1 MTLKVLIFPVLV
13 GTVIPESV
21 IYSYGT
27 ILIDLLSGKH
37 IPPSHVMCP
46 TTFLVSFHSF
56 VSFAEN
62 LRNVQYQALDIIRDK
77 NVLVLMDSTLE
88 ERYEIENAAKLVDL
102 ASKCLQPE
110 PKDRP
115 DTKFLLS
122 SAAQLQKQKEVFKN
136 QIYIN
141 NTQYFPWQI

>member
-1 MTLKVLIFPVLV
+1 MTRKVFIFPVLT

-37 IPPSHVMCP
+37 IPPSHVVCP
-46 TTFLVSFHSF
+46 ATSLVSFHSF
-56 VSFAEN
+56 DSFAEN
-62 LRNVQYQALDIIRDK
+62 LKNVQYQAIDIIRDQ

-88 ERYEIENAAKLVDL
+88 ERYEIEDAARLVDL
-102 ASKCLQPE
+102 ASKCLQPD

-136 QIYIN
+136 QIYNN
-141 NTQYFPWQI
+141 NTRYFPWQI